1 MNIIESPYKGSGQL
15 TRQQFLFYEMRTT
28 AKLMSTGMED
38 NSLLEKIIS
47 ENLYQYPTE
56 KTIKQIA
63 SGCIARLHALN
74 DAELVTAIA
83 FDSPETAKQICLFAM
98 MRQFRLIWDFMIT
111 VIGEK
116 YRQQDYGFGRRDVN
130 VFLLQL
136 QEQDDLVASWSESTL
151 KKIGSIIMRLLIEN
165 EYIGSNKDT
174 RLQPVLL
181 NRKLENAIRASG
193 QELAL
198 SAFNCLN

>member
-1 MNIIESPYKGSGQL
+1 MNIIESPYKGTGQL

-74 DAELVTAIA
+74 DILAIA
-83 FDSPETAKQICLFAM
+83 HSQKSRMHWHMEKMCV
-98 MRQFRLIWDFMIT
+98 IWNTMTKI
-111 VIGEK
+111 
-116 YRQQDYGFGRRDVN
+116 
-130 VFLLQL
+130 
-136 QEQDDLVASWSESTL
+136 DL
-151 KKIGSIIMRLLIEN
+151 K
-165 EYIGSNKDT
+165 
-174 RLQPVLL
+174 
-181 NRKLENAIRASG
+181 AI
-193 QELAL
+193 
-198 SAFNCLN
+198 